1 MTRHEVSEADSEFFL
16 EDLVSEGKLLFQMK
30 YVVVSLFDM
39 EFGTILFSLE
49 IDLLH
54 VQKML
59 VVLDIDLLDLLL
71 EHLRLVVFDKFVS
84 LGFHIREVLA

>member
-1 MTRHEVSEADSEFFL
+1 LTRHEVSEADSEFFL

-39 EFGTILFSLE
+39 EFGPILFSLE